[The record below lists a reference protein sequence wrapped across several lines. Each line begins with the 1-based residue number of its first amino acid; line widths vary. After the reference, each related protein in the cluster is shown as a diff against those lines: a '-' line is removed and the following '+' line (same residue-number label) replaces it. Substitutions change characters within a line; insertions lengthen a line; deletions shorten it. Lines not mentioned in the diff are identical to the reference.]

1 MLFAGREPEILKGGS
16 SKKKKNKEKITRL
29 WKKDAHAYPDF
40 RCSYMGMR
48 LTRKS
53 AACSRDSELAI
64 TSFWI
69 STIIQLH
76 NNSNGRKQMEGG
88 RLPCTWCACNW
99 EYNLQLWAQRITQ
112 CVASNSWNSRRA
124 SQLPSNIRR
133 LKIEVYHLLV
143 AERTRPTVLPN
154 SHQAHLLK
162 YMTNWGT
169 FSSS

>member
-1 MLFAGREPEILKGGS
+1 MHLPSLFGCRYTFDRKGHGLQLNFGVGTVLQHS
-16 SKKKKNKEKITRL
+16 GQLPR
-29 WKKDAHAYPDF
+29 WY
-40 RCSYMGMR
+40 
-48 LTRKS
+48 LT
-53 AACSRDSELAI
+53 A
-64 TSFWI
+64 FWI

-143 AERTRPTVLPN
+143 VERTRPTVLPN